1 MQKTVKTYLNLI
13 LHIHSFSKSLP
24 QQKPVI
30 ASALLRWA
38 QGWNLVGK
46 KQLKTSEKMDMMW
59 FKRAKSVIQ
68 SKSSCIS
75 TRHLQHHSGSS
86 LRNGE
91 KNISTY
97 SHIHWKYNHQ
107 YNWIKNKIAKLAQNE
122 PLLWCFF
129 SLPWQG
135 LPNPFLLSS
144 SQVFT
149 DPHEARLQIRNPLAF
164 SCFLGSKTVG
174 TLKGENVIKF
184 TTQKKLKDILKYH

>member
-97 SHIHWKYNHQ
+97 SHIHWNTTINLIESKIRLRNSPKLTTLMMFLFSSLTRAPQPIPLVVVASVHGSARGPPSDPKSVGFFLFSWIQNSRDIERRKCHQIYN
-107 YNWIKNKIAKLAQNE
+107 
-122 PLLWCFF
+122 
-129 SLPWQG
+129 
-135 LPNPFLLSS
+135 
-144 SQVFT
+144 
-149 DPHEARLQIRNPLAF
+149 
-164 SCFLGSKTVG
+164 SKKTERY
-174 TLKGENVIKF
+174 T
-184 TTQKKLKDILKYH
+184 

>member
-91 KNISTY
+91 KHK
-97 SHIHWKYNHQ
+97 HIHSHTLKYNHQ
-107 YNWIKNKIAKLAQNE
+107 SNWIKNKIAKLAQNE

-135 LPNPFLLSS
+135 LPNPIPLVVVASVHGSARGPPSDPKSVGVFL
-144 SQVFT
+144 VFL
-149 DPHEARLQIRNPLAF
+149 DPKQ
-164 SCFLGSKTVG
+164 
-174 TLKGENVIKF
+174 
-184 TTQKKLKDILKYH
+184 

>member
-97 SHIHWKYNHQ
+97 SHIHWNTTINLIESKIRLRNSPKMNHS
-107 YNWIKNKIAKLAQNE
+107 YDV
-122 PLLWCFF
+122 
-129 SLPWQG
+129 S
-135 LPNPFLLSS
+135 FLFLDKGSPTHSS
-144 SQVFT
+144 CRRRKCSRIRTRPAFRSEIRWLFLVFL
-149 DPHEARLQIRNPLAF
+149 DPKQ
-164 SCFLGSKTVG
+164 
-174 TLKGENVIKF
+174 
-184 TTQKKLKDILKYH
+184 